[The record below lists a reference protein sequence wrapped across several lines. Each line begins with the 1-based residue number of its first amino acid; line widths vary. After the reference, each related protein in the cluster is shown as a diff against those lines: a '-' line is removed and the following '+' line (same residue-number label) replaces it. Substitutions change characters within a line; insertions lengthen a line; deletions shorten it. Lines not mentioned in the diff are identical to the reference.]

1 MLKKLWSMNFGLVKF
16 LMKELPR
23 KRKPAELVKFLYDI
37 IKQYLKL
44 NLQLYNDIL
53 LILDPEYQKQKKNY
67 DKYQQYKK
75 DIANAYKLIKY
86 MMKESGSRD
95 KMKQIRRD
103 FEKYGRLPTE
113 FEQELLKEIYG
124 R

>member
-1 MLKKLWSMNFGLVKF
+1 MLKRLWSMNFGLVKF
-16 LMKELPR
+16 LMKELLR
-23 KRKPAELVKFLYDI
+23 KRKSAELVKFLYDI

-103 FEKYGRLPTE
+103 FEKYGRLPKE

>member
-1 MLKKLWSMNFGLVKF
+1 MNFGLVKF
-16 LMKELPR
+16 LMKELLR
-23 KRKPAELVKFLYDI
+23 KRKSAELVKFLYDI